1 MTGHAN
7 AHDEER
13 RIATGSANLAADSKP
28 SGCSGS
34 CAGCGDSLYPPYNPF
49 EHMEEEEKR
58 RKKREKRSHKPSG
71 HSEECCGHDK
81 DGGGCCGHEHGEH
94 EHGDSCGCGHDHEHG
109 GESGWKP
116 MLVRLISA
124 VVLLVCAN
132 FIAMPFG
139 VSLSLFLLSYLIAG
153 GDVLWR
159 AVRGIFKGRLFDENF
174 LMAIATVG
182 AFAIGE
188 YAEGIAVM
196 LFYQFGEML
205 QDIAVSRSRRS
216 ITALMDIRPD
226 FARKRSDGRL
236 ITCKPEEVA
245 LGDVI
250 VVNPGERIPL
260 DGVVVSG
267 CSFLDTSA
275 LTGESAPRSASEG
288 DEVLSG
294 AINQNATLEIRVT
307 KQFHESTVSKI
318 LELTQNASSRKANT
332 EKFITKFARI
342 YTPIVVGAAV
352 LVAVLP
358 PLFLGWNSFSDWLYR
373 ALIFLVISCPCA
385 LVVSIPLGFFGGIGG
400 ASKHGILV
408 KGSNYLEALN
418 AVDTVVVDKT
428 GTLTRGRF
436 SVQALNPAAGVSE
449 TELLEAAAFAESR
462 SSHPIAKSILERYG
476 RPVQDSQIVENREN
490 AGFGTEVALADGS
503 HLLAGSAKLMQQ
515 HGVAV
520 ETPSSTAGTVV
531 YVAKNGA
538 FLGSLLIADTLKPTS
553 KAAVSALK
561 AMGVKDVV
569 MLTGDSP
576 SAAAAIAKE
585 AGITSWRAELLP
597 QDKVAAVDGLFEGRD
612 SKHKLAF
619 VGDGINDAPVIAR
632 ADVGVAMGG
641 IGSDAA
647 IEAADVV
654 LMTDDL
660 AKLPLAIRIAR
671 KTKRIV
677 TQNIVFALG
686 VKLLVLVLS
695 LFGITS
701 MWIAIFADV
710 GVALLA
716 ILNAL
721 RAMRVKETTLEAMPV
736 AEQRQQLRK
745 SA

>member
-1 MTGHAN
+1 MTKRAD

-13 RIATGSANLAADSKP
+13 RSTAGSANFAADSKP

-34 CAGCGDSLYPPYNPF
+34 CAGCAGCGDSLYPPYNPF

-58 RKKREKRSHKPSG
+58 RRKREKHNRHTEHAGDCRDEHSG
-71 HSEECCGHDK
+71 DCCGR
-81 DGGGCCGHEHGEH
+81 EH
-94 EHGDSCGCGHDHEHG
+94 EGGCGCGHDHEHG
-109 GESGWKP
+109 DESGWKP
-116 MLVRLISA
+116 MLVRLILA
-124 VVLLVCAN
+124 VVLLVCAK

-159 AVRGIFKGRLFDENF
+159 ALKGIFKGHLFDENF

-182 AFAIGE
+182 AFVIGD

-226 FARKRSDGRL
+226 FARKRSGGQL
-236 ITCKPEEVA
+236 VTCKPEEVA
-245 LGDVI
+245 LDDVI

-260 DGVVVSG
+260 DGIVVSG
-267 CSFLDTSA
+267 RSFLDTSA
-275 LTGESAPRSASEG
+275 LTGESVPRAAAEG

-294 AINQNATLEIRVT
+294 AINQNATLEIQVT
-307 KQFHESTVSKI
+307 KRFHESTVSKI

-332 EKFITKFARI
+332 EKFITKFARV
-342 YTPIVVGAAV
+342 YTPIVVGTAA

-358 PLFLGWNSFSDWLYR
+358 PLFLGWNTFSDWLYR

-400 ASKHGILV
+400 ASKRGILV
-408 KGSNYLEALN
+408 KGSNYLEALHS
-418 AVDTVVVDKT
+418 VDTVVLDKT
-428 GTLTRGRF
+428 GTLTRGKF
-436 SVQALNPAAGVSE
+436 SVQALSPAAGVSE
-449 TELLEAAAFAESR
+449 TDLLEAAAFAESR
-462 SSHPIAKSILERYG
+462 SSHPIAKSILDRYG
-476 RPVQDSQIVENREN
+476 QPVEDSRIAESREN
-490 AGFGTEVALADGS
+490 AGFGTEVTLADGTV
-503 HLLAGSAKLMQQ
+503 LLAGSAKLMQR
-515 HGVAV
+515 HGIVA
-520 ETPSSTAGTVV
+520 EQPSLSAGTLV
-531 YVAKNGA
+531 YVAKNGM

-553 KAAVSALK
+553 AEAVRALK
-561 AMGVKDVV
+561 AAGVKEVV

-576 SAAAAIAKE
+576 AAAAAIAEE

-597 QDKVAAVDGLFEGRD
+597 QDKVAAVDSMLEGRD
-612 SKHKLAF
+612 PKHKLAF

-686 VKLLVLVLS
+686 VKIIVLALS
-695 LFGITS
+695 IVGITS

-710 GVALLA
+710 GVALIA

-721 RAMRVKETTLEAMPV
+721 RAMRVKETPK
-736 AEQRQQLRK
+736 QRK
-745 SA
+745 NA

>member
-1 MTGHAN
+1 MTKHADT
-7 AHDEER
+7 HDEEHR
-13 RIATGSANLAADSKP
+13 STAGSASFAADSKP

-34 CAGCGDSLYPPYNPF
+34 CAGCAGCGDSMYPPYNPF

-58 RKKREKRSHKPSG
+58 RRKREKHNHHTEHSGDCRDEHSG
-71 HSEECCGHDK
+71 HSRS
-81 DGGGCCGHEHGEH
+81 GCCRH
-94 EHGDSCGCGHDHEHG
+94 EHGDGCGCGHDHEHG
-109 GESGWKP
+109 DESGWKL
-116 MLVRLISA
+116 MLVRLVSA
-124 VVLLVCAN
+124 TVLLICAK

-159 AVRGIFKGRLFDENF
+159 ALKGIFKGRLFDENF

-182 AFAIGE
+182 AFAIGD

-226 FARKRSDGRL
+226 FARKRSGGQL
-236 ITCKPEEVA
+236 VTCKPEEVA
-245 LGDVI
+245 LDDVI

-260 DGVVVSG
+260 DGIVVSG
-267 CSFLDTSA
+267 RSFLDTSA
-275 LTGESAPRSASEG
+275 LTGESVPRAAAEG
-288 DEVLSG
+288 DGVLSG

-307 KQFHESTVSKI
+307 KRFQESTVSKI

-332 EKFITKFARI
+332 EKFITKFARV

-358 PLFLGWNSFSDWLYR
+358 PLFLGWNTFGDWLYR

-400 ASKHGILV
+400 ASKRGILV
-408 KGSNYLEALN
+408 KGSNYLEALHS
-418 AVDTVVVDKT
+418 VDTVVLDKT

-436 SVQALNPAAGVSE
+436 SVQALSPAAGVSE
-449 TELLEAAAFAESR
+449 ADLLEAAAFAESR

-476 RPVQDSQIVENREN
+476 RPVKDSRIAESREN
-490 AGFGTEVALADGS
+490 AGFGTEVTLTDGTV
-503 HLLAGSAKLMQQ
+503 LLAGSAKLMQR
-515 HGVAV
+515 HGIAM
-520 ETPSSTAGTVV
+520 EQPSLSAGTLV
-531 YVAKNGA
+531 YVAKNGM

-553 KAAVSALK
+553 AEAVRALK
-561 AMGVKDVV
+561 AAGVKEVV

-597 QDKVAAVDGLFEGRD
+597 QDKVAAVDSMLEGRD
-612 SKHKLAF
+612 PKHKLAF

-686 VKLLVLVLS
+686 VKIIVLALS
-695 LFGITS
+695 VVGITS

-721 RAMRVKETTLEAMPV
+721 RAMRVKEVPEMPMTK
-736 AEQRQQLRK
+736 ER
-745 SA
+745 